1 VSEPGTAESP
11 ASSHERERFP
21 SAATRGIVL
30 PVVAAKV
37 ITLLFVAWAALVFP
51 QHFSDEG
58 YIGIY
63 YGNYGAFPKERPNAD
78 IVFRTWD
85 AEHCLALAA
94 QGYGGAGPR
103 NAYYPLFPALIRLA
117 SPAFGGDLLASA
129 LVLAT
134 LFGILALIVLH
145 HGLVQ
150 RTSTRVAN
158 LTILLMCL
166 QPAAFF
172 TVLPYSESL
181 FLLLLAAF
189 FLTLLREH
197 FWIAGLLGALL
208 ALTRAIGV
216 FSFVPLLLAW
226 WGARDDGPRL
236 RALACLLPIAGFG
249 AYLLI
254 VYAQSGDPF
263 LGMNVQKS
271 FATAPSILRL
281 FDPITFAR
289 ELFHVRKLHAFSGS
303 LLERLSFLAY
313 VVALV
318 AMARRRPKAGPDR
331 ALFGLS
337 VAFGSIP
344 AIATVLMSF
353 TRYLSVIFPVFVTL
367 AEALAPK
374 SRRWAL
380 AAVGTCLLAL
390 QLVLLYRHVTFRWAG

>member
-1 VSEPGTAESP
+1 
-11 ASSHERERFP
+11 
-21 SAATRGIVL
+21 VL

-37 ITLLFVAWAALVFP
+37 VTLLLVAWAALDFP
-51 QHFSDEG
+51 RHFSDEG

-63 YGNYGAFPKERPNAD
+63 YGNYGSFPRERPNAD

-103 NAYYPLFPALIRLA
+103 NAYYPLFPALIRLV
-117 SPAFGGDLLASA
+117 SPAFGGDLLAAA

-134 LFGILALIVLH
+134 LFGILALVVLH
-145 HGLVQ
+145 HGLVH

-172 TVLPYSESL
+172 SVLPYSESL
-181 FLLLLAAF
+181 FLLLLATYFIA
-189 FLTLLREH
+189 LDRSR
-197 FWIAGLLGALL
+197 FWVAGLLGALL

-216 FSFVPLLLAW
+216 FSFVPLLIAW
-226 WGARDDGPRL
+226 WTVRNDGPRL
-236 RALACLLPIAGFG
+236 RALACLLPIGGF
-249 AYLLI
+249 ATYLLV
-254 VYAQSGDPF
+254 VYAQSGDPW
-263 LGMNVQKS
+263 LGMKVQKS
-271 FATAPSILRL
+271 FATAPSIVRL
-281 FDPITFAR
+281 FDPVTFAR
-289 ELFHVRKLHAFSGS
+289 ELFHVRKLHAFAGS
-303 LLERLSFLAY
+303 LLERLSFFAYLA
-313 VVALV
+313 VLV
-318 AMARRRPKAGPDR
+318 AMARRKPKSGSDR

-337 VAFGSIP
+337 VAFGVIP
-344 AIATVLMSF
+344 AVTTVLMSF

-367 AEALAPK
+367 AEALAPR

-380 AAVGTCLLAL
+380 AAVGTGFLAL